1 MSGGWP
7 LARPAPPLTL
17 DRLHRRLGD
26 STMLGAPP
34 PSSAPGQ
41 RRGQCASG
49 AAGEKRHLYRTC
61 YLPTTSTSTPPML
74 PHIHLDTFTFRYGF
88 SKFSS
93 MEKNIKFIQIVN
105 SGKIWQYL

>member
-1 MSGGWP
+1 MSGEWP
-7 LARPAPPLTL
+7 PARPAPPLTL

-41 RRGQCASG
+41 RCGQCASG
-49 AAGEKRHLYRTC
+49 AAGEQRHLNHTC

-74 PHIHLDTFTFRYGF
+74 PHIHLDTFTFRY
-88 SKFSS
+88 
-93 MEKNIKFIQIVN
+93 I
-105 SGKIWQYL
+105 